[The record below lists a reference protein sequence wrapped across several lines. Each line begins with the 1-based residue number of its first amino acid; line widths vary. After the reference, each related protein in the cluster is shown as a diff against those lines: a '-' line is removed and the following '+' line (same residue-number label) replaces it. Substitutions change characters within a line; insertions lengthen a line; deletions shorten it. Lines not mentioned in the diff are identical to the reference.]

1 MPASVGG
8 WLSVNRQALAVGAGF
23 NRNVRFGS
31 KAVIPIGLTYDRF
44 AP

>member
-1 MPASVGG
+1 MNQG
-8 WLSVNRQALAVGAGF
+8 WIGSLTL
-23 NRNVRFGS
+23 NVRFGS